1 MYIDIEFEIWTF
13 FKNRLSISPRKQL
26 WIKAVKKL
34 TSERLGR
41 ESLAAW
47 EESKARIA
55 LPNNDHDEDDENDE
69 DVDRDNQESDE
80 RTKKSSDASA
90 DTEVGFPDNNR
101 RDIDKEGK

>member
-1 MYIDIEFEIWTF
+1 LKGELRF
-13 FKNRLSISPRKQL
+13 RLSISPRKQL

-47 EESKARIA
+47 EEGKSCMQPDQEAQ
-55 LPNNDHDEDDENDE
+55 EMDD
-69 DVDRDNQESDE
+69 

-90 DTEVGFPDNNR
+90 DTEVAYPGTEQTATDT
-101 RDIDKEGK
+101 EGTY